1 MAKKKNKNTVPAAS
15 TAGKKPIFA
24 EPQPDSNHYR
34 IDYFHLQESLY
45 RHELNDWIDAR
56 SARYNP
62 FNPTTYLIQQLYKD
76 ALLDNHLAG
85 AIDTQRILPILNKAF
100 VIRDQQEKVDN
111 DLSRL
116 ISGRWFRE
124 IVREAMNSIFF
135 GYSLLF
141 CENLADPV
149 RRRVIVVNREN
160 IIPERNI
167 IVSNPMDTNGEHITY
182 TDFPSYFAFASLGTN
197 RIGTLESIAP
207 LTIYKRHSW
216 ASWDEFE
223 QIFGLPI
230 RVARTAINTTQ
241 HHDELQEWLQTM
253 GSASYAIFDKN
264 TDIELHESQHKDAY
278 HIYLEKVNAVNKE
291 ISKRILGQT
300 MTSEDG
306 SSQSQAEV
314 HLRILDEVRK
324 SDVSEVTD
332 WLNDTLL
339 PILRAQGFNIPDGYS
354 IAVIDRTN
362 VNPKDKIAIDQVLL
376 NAGYNID
383 PDYIED
389 FYGTPLQK
397 DQPRRENTLALSAN
411 DFFA

>member
-1 MAKKKNKNTVPAAS
+1 MAKKKKNTKTPAAS
-15 TAGKKPIFA
+15 SAAKA
-24 EPQPDSNHYR
+24 PQFVESSDNSIQ

-45 RHELNDWIDAR
+45 RHELNDWVEAR
-56 SARYNP
+56 SARYDP
-62 FNPTTYLIQQLYKD
+62 WNPTTYQIQQLYKD

-100 VIRDQQEKVDN
+100 VFRDQQEKVDS

-135 GYSLLF
+135 GYSLIF
-141 CENLADPV
+141 CEHLSDPL
-149 RRRVIVVNREN
+149 RRRVVFVNREN
-160 IIPERNI
+160 VIPERGI
-167 IVSNPMDTNGEHITY
+167 IVPNPMVTSGEHIAY
-182 TDFPSYFAFASLGTN
+182 TDYPSFFAFASLGAN

-230 RVARTAINTTQ
+230 RVARTAINTKQ
-241 HHDELQEWLQTM
+241 HHDELQDWLQAM

-300 MTSEDG
+300 MTTEDG

-324 SDVSEVTD
+324 ADTAEVTD

-339 PILRAQGFNIPDGYS
+339 PIMRAQGFNIPDGYS
-354 IAVIDRTN
+354 IAIIDRPN
-362 VNPKDKIAIDQVLL
+362 VTPKDKIAIDQVLL

-389 FYGTPLQK
+389 FYGTPLIK
-397 DQPRRENTLALSAN
+397 DQPRRENSLALSAT

>member
-1 MAKKKNKNTVPAAS
+1 MNT
-15 TAGKKPIFA
+15 
-24 EPQPDSNHYR
+24 R
-34 IDYFHLQESLY
+34 IDFALTFS
-45 RHELNDWIDAR
+45 
-56 SARYNP
+56 SA
-62 FNPTTYLIQQLYKD
+62 
-76 ALLDNHLAG
+76 
-85 AIDTQRILPILNKAF
+85 
-100 VIRDQQEKVDN
+100 
-111 DLSRL
+111 
-116 ISGRWFRE
+116 
-124 IVREAMNSIFF
+124 
-135 GYSLLF
+135 
-141 CENLADPV
+141 
-149 RRRVIVVNREN
+149 
-160 IIPERNI
+160 
-167 IVSNPMDTNGEHITY
+167 
-182 TDFPSYFAFASLGTN
+182 FPSYFAFASLGTN

-241 HHDELQEWLQTM
+241 HHDELQQWLQAM

-300 MTSEDG
+300 MTTEDG

-354 IAVIDRTN
+354 IAVIDRPN
-362 VNPKDKIAIDQVLL
+362 VKPKDKIAIDQVLL

-389 FYGTPLQK
+389 FYGTPLLK
-397 DQPRRENTLALSAN
+397 DQPRRENSLALSAT